1 MLAAVVAYGANRVIG
16 VDGGLPWHLPSDM
29 RFFRELTTGH
39 PVIMGRATYE
49 SIPERFRPLPGRR
62 NLVLSR
68 DPAYAAA
75 GAEVFA
81 RLDAAIAAAG
91 GDGFVI
97 GGGATYEAA
106 MPLLDRIYAT
116 EVEASPEGDTHFP
129 ELGPEW
135 RLVEEHPRVVEE
147 NGGAFTIRVY
157 DRATV
162 ATGD

>member
-29 RFFRELTTGH
+29 KFFRELTTGH
-39 PVIMGRATYE
+39 AVLMGRSTYE

-68 DPAYAAA
+68 DPSYAPA
-75 GAEVFA
+75 GAEVFHT
-81 RLDAAIAAAG
+81 LEAAVEACG
-91 GDGFVI
+91 GDAFVI

-106 MPLLDRIYAT
+106 MAIMDRIYAT
-116 EVEASPEGDTHFP
+116 EVEASPDGDTYFP

-135 RLVEEHPRVVEE
+135 QLVEEHPRVVEE
-147 NGGAFTIRVY
+147 NGGAFTIRIY
-157 DRATV
+157 DRAK
-162 ATGD
+162 AAAGG

>member
-1 MLAAVVAYGANRVIG
+1 MGA
-16 VDGGLPWHLPSDM
+16 
-29 RFFRELTTGH
+29 
-39 PVIMGRATYE
+39 PVIMGRKTWE
-49 SIPERFRPLPGRR
+49 SLPLKFRPLPGRR

-68 DPAYAAA
+68 DPSYAAA